1 MSSCPIKRKECVRRY
16 YLKNIEKIKQWRLDN
31 NEKVK
36 EYNQSGNGKKSMKIG
51 DWKHKGIITDDYQF
65 LYEWYMDIDNC
76 LNCGVHLI
84 NGTGI
89 SNHKHLDHDHL
100 TGQPCIVVCGH
111 CNLHILK

>member
-51 DWKHKGIITDDYQF
+51 DWKHKGIITDDYNVNSMQ
-65 LYEWYMDIDNC
+65 
-76 LNCGVHLI
+76 
-84 NGTGI
+84 
-89 SNHKHLDHDHL
+89 
-100 TGQPCIVVCGH
+100 
-111 CNLHILK
+111 